1 MRKKSKYKPRPLL
14 QNVMG
19 FVMERVATVTSHADY
34 LTTLRIKN
42 HGALAALT
50 QGKATRFDVD
60 TLIAAFN
67 ITEALYRRGFGTDYK
82 LIVQQGQTALRT
94 VAGRGKESGRFI
106 LRAEEMTAINQV
118 IELHDAQLDVISV
131 LDMEQAVIDVRREY
145 AAGKMLQ
152 ISEMKNG

>member
-1 MRKKSKYKPRPLL
+1 MRKKSKYKPRPVL

-34 LTTLRIKN
+34 LTTLRIRN

-50 QGKATRFDVD
+50 QGKATHADIN

-82 LIVQQGQTALRT
+82 LVVLHGQQALR
-94 VAGRGKESGRFI
+94 VVGARGAESGRFI
-106 LRAEEMTAINQV
+106 LRAEEMTAINHV
-118 IELHDAQLDVISV
+118 IELHDAQLDVITV
-131 LDMEQAVIDVRREY
+131 LDMEQAVIDVRREH
-145 AAGKMLQ
+145 ALGKMLK
-152 ISEMKNG
+152 ITEAKNG